1 MSYVATVVE
10 FRNGNARKSKFK
22 RTSINLTTSV
32 TVRETP
38 LSIHNSDNGQ
48 KDFKGK
54 DSGWGT
60 KTSFL
65 E

>member
-32 TVRETP
+32 TENLRNNTEHP
-38 LSIHNSDNGQ
+38 Q
-48 KDFKGK
+48 
-54 DSGWGT
+54 
-60 KTSFL
+60 
-65 E
+65 